1 MSFGRRA
8 FLSTLPA
15 SAVALGFGANIA
27 QADTTLPAND
37 PRLAPRFLGHPDAP
51 IHVDE
56 WFSLTCTHCGHFA
69 ETVFPEVK
77 AKLIDTGKICYR
89 FHDFPLDQL
98 ALLGAMVAR
107 SLPADRYFPF
117 TDDLLRTQMQ
127 WAFARDVD
135 PVAELKK
142 HAALAGLSGPEVD
155 AINADEALRQAIVAR
170 QDKDQ
175 SFLGISGTPYFRIN
189 NTPADSTIGLSY
201 DAFTTAL
208 AKAH

>member
-8 FLSTLPA
+8 FLSSLPVAAASLSLGTSIARADTSIPA
-15 SAVALGFGANIA
+15 S
-27 QADTTLPAND
+27 D
-37 PRLAPRFLGHPDAP
+37 PRLSPRFIGRPDAP

-77 AKLIDTGKICYR
+77 AKLIDTGKVCYR

-107 SLPADRYFPF
+107 TLPADRYFAF

-127 WAFARDVD
+127 WAFGRDVD
-135 PVAELKK
+135 PIEELKK
-142 HAALAGLSGPEVD
+142 HASLAGLSASEVD
-155 AINADEALRQAIVAR
+155 AINADETFRQAIVSR

-175 SFLGISGTPYFRIN
+175 SFLEISGTPYFRIN
-189 NTPADSTIGLSY
+189 NTPADSTIALSF
-201 DAFTTAL
+201 DAFNAAL